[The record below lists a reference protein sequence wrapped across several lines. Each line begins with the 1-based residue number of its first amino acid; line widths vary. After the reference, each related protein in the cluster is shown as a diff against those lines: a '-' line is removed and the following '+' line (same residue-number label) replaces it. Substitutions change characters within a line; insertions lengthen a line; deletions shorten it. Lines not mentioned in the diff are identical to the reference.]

1 MEGAWGS
8 ASPPASPSVVF
19 TSIPASISCDHVSE
33 TCWVSRHQDQWA
45 GPFKW
50 GQGMAQGEAGF
61 ALSTRTSSGT
71 PHSDSQ
77 SSQCDGG
84 VQVPSAR

>member
-33 TCWVSRHQDQWA
+33 TCWVSRHQDQ
-45 GPFKW
+45 
-50 GQGMAQGEAGF
+50 
-61 ALSTRTSSGT
+61 
-71 PHSDSQ
+71 
-77 SSQCDGG
+77 
-84 VQVPSAR
+84 